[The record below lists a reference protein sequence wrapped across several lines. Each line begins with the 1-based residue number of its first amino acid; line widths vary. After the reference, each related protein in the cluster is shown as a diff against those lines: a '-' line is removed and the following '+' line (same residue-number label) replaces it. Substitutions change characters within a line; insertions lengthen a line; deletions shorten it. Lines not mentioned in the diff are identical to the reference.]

1 MNPAAAS
8 PRLANPALC
17 DTLRFAGRSSR
28 AAAVRRQVETAPD
41 LGGIDAVVT
50 WVDGTD
56 PAHRAKLGRFLGA
69 LGRVPEIASAGRY
82 RETGE
87 FAYCI
92 ASLLRFAPWLRRIWI
107 VADAQEPA
115 FMPALRASP
124 WRGKVEIVD
133 HTVLFAGYER
143 NLPTFNNRS
152 LLSALWRIPGLSAR
166 YLYLNDDFAL
176 LRPVA
181 PEDFF
186 RDGKVVLRG
195 QWCLQR
201 WCPAAAR
208 LCSAVLARAGWTPRR
223 SEPRPGYH
231 QAQALAARM
240 AGYRW
245 RYFRVP
251 HAPHPQLRASA
262 AEYFRNHPDHFEAN
276 IRHRLRSP
284 AQFLADALGNH
295 LALSEGA
302 AIVDN
307 RLRSLR
313 LKREHYAAPF
323 LERALAAAAGDLRTA
338 FLCLQDLESTA
349 PERRRAVFHWL
360 DATIGRPDAVFC
372 GESAKLAARAA

>member
-1 MNPAAAS
+1 
-8 PRLANPALC
+8 
-17 DTLRFAGRSSR
+17 
-28 AAAVRRQVETAPD
+28 
-41 LGGIDAVVT
+41 
-50 WVDGTD
+50 
-56 PAHRAKLGRFLGA
+56 
-69 LGRVPEIASAGRY
+69 
-82 RETGE
+82 
-87 FAYCI
+87 
-92 ASLLRFAPWLRRIWI
+92 

-176 LRPVA
+176 LRPVE

-208 LCSAVLARAGWTPRR
+208 LCSAVLAAWWTPGLPAR
-223 SEPRPGYH
+223 RPGFT
-231 QAQALAARM
+231 RRR
-240 AGYRW
+240 RW
-245 RYFRVP
+245 RLALPATVAYSGCPCAASSIAGSRGVFSYP
-251 HAPHPQLRASA
+251 SGSLRGDIPT
-262 AEYFRNHPDHFEAN
+262 AE
-276 IRHRLRSP
+276 LP
-284 AQFLADALGNH
+284 AQFLAEAWQNTCV
-295 LALSEGA
+295 ERGA

-338 FLCLQDLESTA
+338 FLCLQDLESIA

-360 DATIGRPDAVFC
+360 DATIGRPDAVFR
-372 GESAKLAARAA
+372 GEAARLTACAA

>member
-1 MNPAAAS
+1 MNSATATQRSTHPQW
-8 PRLANPALC
+8 C
-17 DTLRFAGRSSR
+17 DTFRFIERPTR
-28 AAAVRRQVETAPD
+28 AAAIRREPEAAPD
-41 LGGIDAVVT
+41 DGIDAVVT

-56 PAHRAKLGRFLGA
+56 PAHRAKLDRFLGA
-69 LGRVPEIASAGRY
+69 LGRVPEIASADRY

-107 VADAQEPA
+107 VTDAQEPA

-124 WRGKVEIVD
+124 WREKVSLVD
-133 HTVLFAGYER
+133 HAVLFAGYER

-152 LLSALWRIPGLSAR
+152 LLSALWRIPGLSSR
-166 YLYLNDDFAL
+166 FLYLNDDFAM
-176 LRPVA
+176 LRPVE

-195 QWCLQR
+195 CWRPQR
-201 WCPAAAR
+201 WGFGAAR
-208 LCSAVLARAGWTPRR
+208 LFRAVLDRAGWLPRR
-223 SEPRPGYH
+223 AEPRPGYH
-231 QAQALAARM
+231 QAQALAARL

-251 HAPHPQLRASA
+251 HAPHPQLRAPA
-262 AEYFRNHPDHFEAN
+262 TEFFRRHPEHFEAN

-295 LALSEGA
+295 LALREGR

-307 RLRSLR
+307 RLRTLR

-323 LERALAAAAGDLRTA
+323 LERALAVATGDARTA
-338 FLCLQDLESTA
+338 FLCLQDLESIA
-349 PERRRAVFHWL
+349 PERRGTVFRWL
-360 DATIGRPDAVFC
+360 DAMIGRPEALFH
-372 GESAKLAARAA
+372 GETARLVARAV